1 MVRGINKQIIEIK
14 CTNNECFEKILLFV
28 KSDNS
33 NLTNDVLKEKSRK
46 YYNSIAKSYVRIP
59 FYKQRKTWVIVFAMM
74 TGIIAFLFA
83 WLLL

>member
-33 NLTNDVLKEKSRK
+33 NLTNDVLKEKSMQ